1 VRKRVYCP
9 RCNQFGSDDLRFC
22 PGCGLH
28 LTYIMDLV
36 MNNGLPPSAVPESHQ
51 ALPLMRRRGVRNGA
65 KVLFVGVFL
74 IPIAIIFSIIAD
86 SPGPLAFPA
95 IIFFIG
101 LAITLYQIIF
111 GEQHRFDARDQRSMT
126 SRPTVFFPA
135 SHGMPI
141 PVDEPRRADTS
152 EMGRPPSVTEHTTR
166 FLHNK
171 K

>member
-1 VRKRVYCP
+1 
-9 RCNQFGSDDLRFC
+9 
-22 PGCGLH
+22 
-28 LTYIMDLV
+28 MDLV

>member
-1 VRKRVYCP
+1 VYCP

-36 MNNGLPPSAVPESHQ
+36 LNNGLPASTIAESNK
-51 ALPLMRRRGVRNGA
+51 LMPLMKRRGVRRGA
-65 KVLFVGVFL
+65 KTLFVGVFL
-74 IPIAIIFSIIAD
+74 IPIALIFSIIAD
-86 SPGPLAFPA
+86 SPGPLAIPA

-111 GEQHRFDARDQRSMT
+111 GEQQRFDPRDQRAMMG
-126 SRPTVFFPA
+126 RPTVFFPP
-135 SHGMPI
+135 SQGMP
-141 PVDEPRRADTS
+141 VSDELRRADTS
-152 EMGRPPSVTEHTTR
+152 EMVRPPSVTEHTTR
-166 FLHNK
+166 FLK